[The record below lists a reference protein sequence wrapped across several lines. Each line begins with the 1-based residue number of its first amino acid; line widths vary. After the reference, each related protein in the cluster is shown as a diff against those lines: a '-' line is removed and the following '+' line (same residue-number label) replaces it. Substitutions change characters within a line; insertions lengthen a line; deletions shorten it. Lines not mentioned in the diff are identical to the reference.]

1 MKQHK
6 TLGARLAY
14 TSGAFGNDVFYATLS
29 TYFIMFVTTHLFN
42 TGNQALNA
50 KMIVMMS
57 NAILA
62 MRIIEIF
69 LDPMIGN
76 AIDRTE
82 SRWGKFK
89 PWVVIGGV
97 VSSLLLLVLF
107 TNMGGLN
114 QSPVLYFIA
123 FVVIYFIMNVFYSFK
138 DTAFWSMIPAMS
150 LDSRERE
157 KTATFARVGSTVG
170 TNLVGV
176 VIMPI
181 ILFFSVHSNKGTGDQ
196 QGWFWFVAVVAVIGI
211 VTAIA
216 VGLWTQEV
224 QSKLRETKEKTT
236 LRQVTK
242 VLFNNDQLM
251 WLAFAYLFYGLGIN
265 TVNALQLYYFSFIV
279 GDSGKYSILYAVNT
293 VVGLISVT
301 LFPSLAKKFNRKNLF
316 VYCML
321 CMLVGVALY
330 TVAGANFTL
339 TLIAAELF
347 FIPQP
352 LAFLVVLMIISDAVE
367 YGQYKSGHRD
377 EALTLSVRPLV
388 DKFGGAISNWFVSM
402 VAVMAGMTTGATAAS
417 ITTHDQLIFKCCMF
431 GIPAIMM
438 IISLIIFMKKVDL
451 TEDMHAE
458 ILAKLEAK
466 MEEKHD

>member
-1 MKQHK
+1 
-6 TLGARLAY
+6 
-14 TSGAFGNDVFYATLS
+14 
-29 TYFIMFVTTHLFN
+29 
-42 TGNQALNA
+42 
-50 KMIVMMS
+50 
-57 NAILA
+57 
-62 MRIIEIF
+62 
-69 LDPMIGN
+69 
-76 AIDRTE
+76 
-82 SRWGKFK
+82 
-89 PWVVIGGV
+89 
-97 VSSLLLLVLF
+97 
-107 TNMGGLN
+107 
-114 QSPVLYFIA
+114 
-123 FVVIYFIMNVFYSFK
+123 
-138 DTAFWSMIPAMS
+138 
-150 LDSRERE
+150 
-157 KTATFARVGSTVG
+157 
-170 TNLVGV
+170 
-176 VIMPI
+176 MPI

-196 QGWFWFVAVVAVIGI
+196 QGWFWFVAIVAVIGI

-402 VAVMAGMTTGATAAS
+402 VAVMAEMTTGATAAS
-417 ITTHDQLIFKCCMF
+417 ITAHDQLIFKCCMF